1 MTTLRLN
8 KEIFTANYIEHI
20 SKVKHRSPNVNYSFT
35 VQKQVIEAWPGQAT
49 VIPSVW
55 FTISLASGKEI
66 IKKFFYRDLSDDVKE
81 QIVDAAKKIEDE
93 CGYTKLQ
100 EIKEKKGEIIMEQKY
115 EEAADLRDQEK
126 DAFDTIESKGYHKRI
141 EKEVVEDII
150 IRKLTALAEDS
161 RSWLESIVNAE
172 KSPIRI

>member
-1 MTTLRLN
+1 
-8 KEIFTANYIEHI
+8 
-20 SKVKHRSPNVNYSFT
+20 
-35 VQKQVIEAWPGQAT
+35 
-49 VIPSVW
+49 
-55 FTISLASGKEI
+55 
-66 IKKFFYRDLSDDVKE
+66 
-81 QIVDAAKKIEDE
+81 
-93 CGYTKLQ
+93 LQ